1 MALTK
6 NEKEILD
13 LFMLANID
21 NINKKS
27 PWEISCYVNGNIH
40 LNCSYQSIYPSIERI
55 SSRLKEQGYYCVTS
69 YSGKYFKVYFEK
81 ADYIFSTNCYGIS
94 KEKNILSFEGC
105 PELKYDFITKTFNL
119 NLDDIANVKKV
130 ITDNILDMLKYEWLF
145 NYVNDLKTIHNI
157 NRIFSKN
164 EYEKMPKGLLDTINN
179 NGGLLT
185 AEILK
190 EHLLKLEFGKYY
202 KMVSTLYA
210 RYDRNQVNCFL
221 KDYTPAFFEKLIKNS
236 ILNGYLNID
245 DEMYYLF
252 RNYYKAIKMDIKPIL
267 DDNRDIDYNCENIEN
282 LINREKNAKL
292 EEKLRKLNFINGLE
306 IENYVVV
313 VPQTQKDKQ
322 DEGKM
327 QNNCVGHYYD
337 DSILQGRNYIYFLR
351 KKENPNKSYIT
362 CRFAKDYGK
371 TAEARKHN
379 NNDINNNHEIELINE
394 IDKIILQ
401 HLSEL

>member
-21 NINKKS
+21 NVNRLS
-27 PWEISCYVNGNIH
+27 PWEISNYVNGNIH

-69 YSGKYFKVYFEK
+69 YSGKYFKVCFEK

-119 NLDDIANVKKV
+119 NLNDIANVKKV
-130 ITDNILDMLKYEWLF
+130 ITDSMLEMLKYEWLF
-145 NYVNDLKTIHNI
+145 NYVNDLRIIHNI
-157 NRIFSKN
+157 NRAFPKEN
-164 EYEKMPKGLLDTINN
+164 YEKMPKGLLDTINN

-185 AEILK
+185 ADILK

-202 KMVSTLYA
+202 KMVSTLFG

-221 KDYTPAFFEKLIKNS
+221 KDYTPAFLEKLIKNS

-252 RNYYKAIKMDIKPIL
+252 RKYYNAIKMDMKPIL
-267 DDNRDIDYNCENIEN
+267 DDNRDIDYNCDNIEN
-282 LINREKNAKL
+282 LINSQKNAKL
-292 EEKLRKLNFINGLE
+292 EERLRKLNFINGLE

-322 DEGKM
+322 DEGRM

-337 DSILQGRNYIYFLR
+337 ESIMQGRNYIYFLR
-351 KKENPNKSYIT
+351 KKENSEKSYIT
-362 CRFAKDYGK
+362 CRFSREYEK
-371 TAEARKHN
+371 TVEARKHN
-379 NNDINNNHEIELINE
+379 NNNINNYHENELIDE
-394 IDKIILQ
+394 IDKIIRQ